1 MPRSLVSCIDNG
13 PPGNYN
19 GRQLQDEDRGK
30 RVNQVIGR
38 AQKWLVENFR
48 QNTLLGYVAI
58 ARILVGYHFWGASTN
73 KLERGFL
80 GGASLPR
87 QFEDL
92 AQDPFA
98 WHRAFIETVV
108 LPHPLFFSYLVAFG
122 ELAIALSLLSGCLV
136 RIASCFGAFHNF
148 NIYLAV
154 AIPGG
159 GAQLGL
165 NRLFIFLH
173 LIFVATS
180 AGRSLGID
188 GILKKK
194 FPRCWLF

>member
-1 MPRSLVSCIDNG
+1 MLR
-13 PPGNYN
+13 
-19 GRQLQDEDRGK
+19 
-30 RVNQVIGR
+30 R
-38 AQKWLVENFR
+38 AQTWLVESFR
-48 QNTLLGYVAI
+48 QNTLLGYLAI
-58 ARILVGYHFWGASTN
+58 VRILVGYHFWGASTN
-73 KLERGFL
+73 KLARGFL
-80 GGASLPR
+80 RGESLPR

-92 AQDPFA
+92 ARDPFG
-98 WHRAFIETVV
+98 WHRAFIENVV

-136 RIASCFGAFHNF
+136 RINSCFGAFHNS

-180 AGRSLGID
+180 TGRSLGLD
-188 GILKKK
+188 GWLKKK
-194 FPRCWLF
+194 FPRCGLF